1 MNFLV
6 RLLGVGALAC
16 ACSSTPALALQ
27 PDADQITAIRDLAA
41 VPEVRQALDLVEALE
56 PDAEADLIELTEIP
70 APPFGESARASRF
83 AEMLQAT
90 GLSEVSIDDV
100 GNVLARRTGSG
111 AGETVAIV
119 AHLDTVFPAGTDVTV
134 RRRDGRLYAPGI
146 GDDTR
151 GLVLLLNVARALERG
166 GVRTRAD
173 ILFVGSVGEEGLGD
187 LRGVRHLLRR
197 GGPRV
202 DQVIAIDGGSDS
214 RVVNQALGSRR
225 YRVTVTGPGG
235 HSWGDFG
242 LGNPTHAL
250 GRAIHYFDEAAAV
263 IVNTGPAASYN
274 VGRLGGGT
282 SVNAVPHESWAEID
296 MRSVDPIQ
304 VDRLKQVLREAV
316 TRALDEQNRA
326 RDRGELLTAGFEL
339 IGDRP
344 SGTVPSETPLVQQA
358 LAVTRM
364 LGFVPQLGAASTD
377 ANVPIARGLPAVTL
391 GRGGIGGGAH
401 ALDEWWAPRDAHIA
415 VQRALLV
422 LVASAGL
429 AD

>member
-1 MNFLV
+1 MNLPA
-6 RLLGVGALAC
+6 RLLGVGAMVC
-16 ACSSTPALALQ
+16 ASTATFAQ
-27 PDADQITAIRDLAA
+27 PRDVDQVAVIRLLAA
-41 VPEVRQALDLVEALE
+41 RPEIRQALELARTLE
-56 PDAEADLIELTEIP
+56 LDAESDLIELTEIP
-70 APPFGESARASRF
+70 APPFEESARASRF

-90 GLSEVSIDDV
+90 GLPEVSIDEV

-111 AGETVAIV
+111 SGETIAIV

-134 RRRDGRLYAPGI
+134 RRRGDRLYAPGI

-151 GLVLLLNVARALERG
+151 GLVLLLNVAKALERAA
-166 GVRTRAD
+166 VRTSAD

-202 DQVIAIDGGSDS
+202 DRVIAIDGGSDS
-214 RVVNQALGSRR
+214 RVVNRALGSRR

-242 LGNPTHAL
+242 LANPVHAL
-250 GRAIHYFDEAAAV
+250 GRATYYFDEAAAV
-263 IVNTGPAASYN
+263 IVNTGSPASYN
-274 VGRLGGGT
+274 VGRVGGGT
-282 SVNAVPHESWAEID
+282 SVNAVPHDSWAEID
-296 MRSVDPIQ
+296 LRSVDPDQ
-304 VDRLKQVLREAV
+304 VDRLERVLRESVA
-316 TRALDEQNRA
+316 RAIDEQNRA
-326 RDRGELLTAGFEL
+326 RDRGESLEAYFEL

-344 SGTVPSETPLVQQA
+344 SGTVAEDTPLVQQA
-358 LAVTRM
+358 MAVTRF
-364 LGFVPQLGAASTD
+364 LGIQPRLGAASTD
-377 ANVPIARGLPAVTL
+377 ANLPIAYGLPAVTL

-401 ALDEWWAPRDAHIA
+401 ALQEWWAPRDAHIA

-429 AD
+429 GD

>member
-1 MNFLV
+1 MTFLV
-6 RLLGVGALAC
+6 RLLVGGTLVC
-16 ACSSTPALALQ
+16 AGSPSPAFALQ
-27 PDADQITAIRDLAA
+27 RDADHATDIRHLAA
-41 VPEVRQALDLVEALE
+41 RPEVREALE
-56 PDAEADLIELTEIP
+56 LAQALEPAAEADLIELTEIP
-70 APPFGESARASRF
+70 APPFEEAARASRF

-90 GLSEVSIDDV
+90 GLSEVSIDEV

-111 AGETVAIV
+111 AGETVALV

-151 GLVLLLNVARALERG
+151 GLVLLLNVARALEQAG
-166 GVRTRAD
+166 IRTRAD

-225 YRVTVTGPGG
+225 YRVTVAGPGG

-242 LGNPTHAL
+242 LGNPAHAL
-250 GRAIHYFDEAAAV
+250 GRAIHYFDEAAAI
-263 IVNTGPAASYN
+263 IVNTGPEASYN

-282 SVNAVPHESWAEID
+282 SVNAVPHESWAELDI
-296 MRSVDPIQ
+296 RSVDPVQ
-304 VDRLKQVLREAV
+304 VDRMEQGLREAV
-316 TRALDEQNRA
+316 ARALDEQNRA
-326 RDRGELLTAGFEL
+326 RDRGESLTAGFEL

-344 SGTVPSETPLVQQA
+344 SGTVPPETPLVQRA
-358 LAVTRM
+358 LAVTRL
-364 LGFVPQLGAASTD
+364 LGFAPQLGAASTD
-377 ANVPIARGLPAVTL
+377 ANVPIASGLPAVTL

-401 ALDEWWAPRDAHIA
+401 ALGEWWAPRDAHVA

-422 LVASAGL
+422 LVASVGL
-429 AD
+429 VD